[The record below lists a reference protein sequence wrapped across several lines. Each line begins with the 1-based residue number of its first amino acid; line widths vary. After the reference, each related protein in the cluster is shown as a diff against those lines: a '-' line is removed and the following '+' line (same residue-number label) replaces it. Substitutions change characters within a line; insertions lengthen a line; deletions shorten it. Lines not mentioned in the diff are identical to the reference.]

1 MYFVAIFLFL
11 IPIYLIFIGW
21 GRALRASHESPPPKW
36 RSTCRTGSLVI
47 ASFAVPTGLAFML
60 AWLHSGGSPHGMR
73 TPPGIWQILV
83 RVFWW
88 TLAASV
94 VLAILGKG
102 KGRFL
107 VLAAAVT
114 AILADFSVI
123 MLDMD

>member
-1 MYFVAIFLFL
+1 
-11 IPIYLIFIGW
+11 
-21 GRALRASHESPPPKW
+21 
-36 RSTCRTGSLVI
+36 
-47 ASFAVPTGLAFML
+47 ML